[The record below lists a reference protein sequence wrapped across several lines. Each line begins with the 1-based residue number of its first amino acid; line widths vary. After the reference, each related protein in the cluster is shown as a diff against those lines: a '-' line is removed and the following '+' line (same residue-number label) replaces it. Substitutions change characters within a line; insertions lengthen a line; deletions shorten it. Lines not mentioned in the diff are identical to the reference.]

1 MYFCVLF
8 VMLSFVCSGV
18 LVEIACVGTSE
29 GEIIEVL
36 SQHSNGQ
43 RFEISEYYKQSF
55 GQVCYSQVLK
65 QL

>member
-8 VMLSFVCSGV
+8 VMLPFVCPGV